1 MQKKTPSRLSTR
13 QQRTLMVVV
22 ALGVFMVA
30 DTLYL
35 LTNRLADALDFDY
48 FAVTDIS
55 LPKFYQG
62 MVLSH
67 TGVGLVLA
75 VLAMGFVAWHLPAV
89 WRKSRKRAILTGI
102 ATLTLGIVLAISGL
116 FILSAASNRGN
127 PVAYWSHV
135 AAAVLIP
142 LFYLAHRRLS
152 LWKPSARSY
161 RIVPIAVVG
170 LLALAV
176 VLHGLSYSGE
186 QYTQAAEQAFAAGK
200 HTGPGSKARD
210 VADFA
215 PRRVCSRQFCS
226 C

>member
-13 QQRTLMVVV
+13 QQRTLLAVV

-35 LTNRLADALDFDY
+35 LTNRLAEALNFDY

-55 LPKFYQG
+55 LPKFYQV

-67 TGVGLVLA
+67 TGVGWGWWYWRWACGLA
-75 VLAMGFVAWHLPAV
+75 LTGGV
-89 WRKSRKRAILTGI
+89 RKSRKRAIYTGI
-102 ATLTLGIVLAISGL
+102 ATLTLGIVLAISGQ

-135 AAAVLIP
+135 AAAVLVP

-161 RIVPIAVVG
+161 RVVPIAVVG

-186 QYTQAAEQAFAAGK
+186 QYTQAARRHCRWQAHRAGVQ
-200 HTGPGSKARD
+200 GAGGR
-210 VADFA
+210 
-215 PRRVCSRQFCS
+215 
-226 C
+226 

>member
-13 QQRTLMVVV
+13 QQRTLLAVV

-67 TGVGLVLA
+67 TGVGLVLV
-75 VLAMGFVAWHLPAV
+75 VLAMGFVAWHLPSV

-116 FILSAASNRGN
+116 FILTAASNRGN

-135 AAAVLIP
+135 AAAVLVP
-142 LFYLAHRRLS
+142 S
-152 LWKPSARSY
+152 L
-161 RIVPIAVVG
+161 
-170 LLALAV
+170 LLGASSSLAV
-176 VLHGLSYSGE
+176 EALGAELSHRTRSGGW
-186 QYTQAAEQAFAAGK
+186 TVGAGRGAA
-200 HTGPGSKARD
+200 
-210 VADFA
+210 
-215 PRRVCSRQFCS
+215 RVEL
-226 C
+226 

>member
-13 QQRTLMVVV
+13 QQRTLLAVV

-35 LTNRLADALDFDY
+35 LTNRLADALDFSY

-67 TGVGLVLA
+67 TGVGLVLV

-116 FILSAASNRGN
+116 FILSAAEQSRQSGGVLEPRGRGGFG
-127 PVAYWSHV
+127 S
-135 AAAVLIP
+135 P
-142 LFYLAHRRLS
+142 LLLGAP
-152 LWKPSARSY
+152 PS
-161 RIVPIAVVG
+161 
-170 LLALAV
+170 LAV
-176 VLHGLSYSGE
+176 EALGAELSRRAHSGGR
-186 QYTQAAEQAFAAGK
+186 AVG
-200 HTGPGSKARD
+200 ARRG
-210 VADFA
+210 AT
-215 PRRVCSRQFCS
+215 RVEL
-226 C
+226 

>member
-1 MQKKTPSRLSTR
+1 MQKKTPSRLSAR
-13 QQRTLMVVV
+13 QQRTLLVVV

-35 LTNRLADALDFDY
+35 LTNRLADAFDFAY

-67 TGVGLVLA
+67 TGVGLVLV

-102 ATLTLGIVLAISGL
+102 ATLTLGIVLAVSGL

-135 AAAVLIP
+135 ACGGFSAP
-142 LFYLAHRRLS
+142 L
-152 LWKPSARSY
+152 
-161 RIVPIAVVG
+161 
-170 LLALAV
+170 LLGAPPPLAV
-176 VLHGLSYSGE
+176 EARRTDLSHRAHSGGR
-186 QYTQAAEQAFAAGK
+186 TVGAGRGAA
-200 HTGPGSKARD
+200 
-210 VADFA
+210 
-215 PRRVCSRQFCS
+215 RVDL
-226 C
+226 